1 MGSPIGGSVGRQVK
15 PLSIADLISSVLA
28 SILTVMVLSYLVGD
42 NPLFRVA
49 MHLLVGAAAGY
60 AGAIAINNVLGPGLV
75 DPIVAAGFEGL
86 LAPSVLVTVI
96 APWILVITL
105 LLKISPAT
113 SRFGTPAM
121 ALLVGVGAAV
131 VVGGAITGTLLPQSL
146 AAMRSLRPAGV
157 ASGGETLERLLELVI
172 VLVGTVSTLF
182 YFRFSSRASG
192 EETPLAVL
200 VGLRIPGPLSLLRSV
215 GGAFIAITFGVMYAG
230 AVAASLIVLAERVQF
245 LSDTLSNLL
254 GVSG

>member
-1 MGSPIGGSVGRQVK
+1 M
-15 PLSIADLISSVLA
+15 SIADLISSVLA

-49 MHLLVGAAAGY
+49 MHLLVGTAAGY
-60 AGAIAINNVLGPGLV
+60 AGAIAINNVLRPGLV
-75 DPIVAAGFEGL
+75 DPILAGGLEGL
-86 LAPSVLVTVI
+86 LSPSVLVTLI
-96 APWILVITL
+96 PPWILVITL
-105 LLKISPAT
+105 MLKGSPAT

-131 VVGGAITGTLLPQSL
+131 VVGGAITGTLLPQTLTS
-146 AAMRSLRPAGV
+146 MRSLNPAGV
-157 ASGGETLERLLELVI
+157 ASGESFERLLELVI
-172 VLVGTVSTLF
+172 VLVGTLSTLF

-192 EETPLAVL
+192 QETPLVVL
-200 VGLRIPGPLSLLRSV
+200 AGLRIPGPLSLLRSV

>member
-1 MGSPIGGSVGRQVK
+1 MSCGMPDPDWHWPVGIPLAVGCWRPNSSCWPGLVMGSSIGGSVGRQVK

-49 MHLLVGAAAGY
+49 MHLLVGSAAGY
-60 AGAIAINNVLGPGLV
+60 AGAVAINNVLGPGLV
-75 DPIVAAGFEGL
+75 DPILAAGLEGL
-86 LAPSVLVTVI
+86 LSPSVLVTVL

-105 LLKISPAT
+105 MLKVSPAT

-146 AAMRSLRPAGV
+146 TSMRSLNPAGV
-157 ASGGETLERLLELVI
+157 ASGESLERLLELVL
-172 VLVGTVSTLF
+172 VLGGALSTLF
-182 YFRFSSRASG
+182 YFRFTRRASG
-192 EETPLAVL
+192 QETPLAVL
-200 VGLRIPGPLSLLRSV
+200 AGLRIPGP
-215 GGAFIAITFGVMYAG
+215 
-230 AVAASLIVLAERVQF
+230 
-245 LSDTLSNLL
+245 
-254 GVSG
+254 

>member
-1 MGSPIGGSVGRQVK
+1 MS
-15 PLSIADLISSVLA
+15 LADLISGVLA
-28 SILTVMVLSYLVGD
+28 SILTLMVLSYLVGD

-60 AGAIAINNVLGPGLV
+60 AGAIALRNVLRPGLL

-86 LAPSVLVTVI
+86 LSPSVLATVI
-96 APWILVITL
+96 APWILVLTL
-105 LLKISPAT
+105 MLKASPAT

-131 VVGGAITGTLLPQSL
+131 VVGGAISGTLLPQSL
-146 AAMRSLRPAGV
+146 ASMRSLNPAGV
-157 ASGGETLERLLELVI
+157 ASGETLERLLELVI

-182 YFRFSSRASG
+182 YFRFSSRESG
-192 EETPLAVL
+192 QEVPLANL
-200 VGLRIPGPLSLLRSV
+200 AGLSIPGTLSLLRSV
-215 GGAFIAITFGVMYAG
+215 GSAFIAITFGVMYAG

-245 LSDTLSNLL
+245 LRDTLSNLI

>member
-1 MGSPIGGSVGRQVK
+1 MS
-15 PLSIADLISSVLA
+15 LADLISGVLA
-28 SILTVMVLSYLVGD
+28 SILTLMVLSYLVGD

-60 AGAIAINNVLGPGLV
+60 AGAIALRNVLRPGLV

-86 LAPSVLVTVI
+86 LSPSVLATVI

-105 LLKISPAT
+105 MLKASPAT

-131 VVGGAITGTLLPQSL
+131 VVGGAISGTLLPQSL
-146 AAMRSLRPAGV
+146 ASMRSLNPAGV
-157 ASGGETLERLLELVI
+157 ASGETLERLLELVI

-182 YFRFSSRASG
+182 YFRFSSRESG
-192 EETPLAVL
+192 QEVPLANL
-200 VGLRIPGPLSLLRSV
+200 AGLSIPGPLSLLRSV
-215 GGAFIAITFGVMYAG
+215 GSAFIAITFGVMYAG

-245 LSDTLSNLL
+245 LRDTLSNLI

>member
-1 MGSPIGGSVGRQVK
+1 MS
-15 PLSIADLISSVLA
+15 LADLISGVLA
-28 SILTVMVLSYLVGD
+28 SILTLMVLSYLVGD

-60 AGAIAINNVLGPGLV
+60 AGAIALRNVLRPGLL

-86 LAPSVLVTVI
+86 LSPSVLATVI

-105 LLKISPAT
+105 MLKASPAT

-131 VVGGAITGTLLPQSL
+131 VVGGAISGTLLPQSL
-146 AAMRSLRPAGV
+146 ASMRSLNPAGV
-157 ASGGETLERLLELVI
+157 ASGETLERLLELVI

-182 YFRFSSRASG
+182 YFRFSSRESG
-192 EETPLAVL
+192 QEVPLANL
-200 VGLRIPGPLSLLRSV
+200 AGLSIPGPLSLLRSV
-215 GGAFIAITFGVMYAG
+215 GSAFIAITFGVMYAG

-245 LSDTLSNLL
+245 LRDTLSNLI